1 MFPWS
6 FPYQVKIQSSKQVFS
21 TLRSGTG
28 YLGSWTL
35 APVMLGHLWPGV
47 SGKCP
52 GTSEVGTAL
61 SSIALEPYMLVCG
74 FTHQLFVNDA
84 FVY

>member
-1 MFPWS
+1 MDS
-6 FPYQVKIQSSKQVFS
+6 GPYDATTS
-21 TLRSGTG
+21 LAGP
-28 YLGSWTL
+28 LGE
-35 APVMLGHLWPGV
+35 V
-47 SGKCP
+47 P

-61 SSIALEPYMLVCG
+61 SSIALEPYMLVCV